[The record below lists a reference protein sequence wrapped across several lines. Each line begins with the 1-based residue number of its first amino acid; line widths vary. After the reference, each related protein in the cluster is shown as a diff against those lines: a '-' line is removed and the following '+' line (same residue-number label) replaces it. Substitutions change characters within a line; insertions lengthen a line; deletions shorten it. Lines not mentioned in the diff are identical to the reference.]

1 MLDLSVM
8 GSGDRS
14 PLGSRGVVRMH
25 ASPDAPGLSFGPSI
39 ENNGVRFRLWAPAAT
54 HVFVLVDDRAPLAL
68 QRDADG
74 FWSVWCHAQPGA
86 EYWFEVDGLR
96 VPDPASRF
104 QPRDVAG
111 PSQVVDPE
119 CYVWRH
125 PDWRGRPW
133 EEAVFYEVH
142 VGVLGGYD
150 GVRARLPALAALGI
164 TALELMPIADFS
176 GTRNW
181 GYDGVLPYAPESAYG
196 SPDALRALID
206 AAHGLG
212 MMVFLDV
219 VYNHFGPEGNWLP
232 EYAGAFFDGGSPTPW
247 GAAIDFHKA
256 EVRQFFTENA
266 FYWLESFRFDGL
278 RLDAVHAI
286 IDQGWLLEMAAT
298 VRRSLGG
305 RHVHLVLENE
315 ANSAVPLQS
324 GFNAQWNDDF
334 HNVMHVLLTGEV
346 HAYYAGFAEAPAEKL
361 ARCLAEGFVYQ
372 GEPSPHHDGAPR
384 GEASAHLPPTSFVSF
399 LQNHD
404 QVGNRAYGERL
415 TRLAQPEALRAAM
428 VLLLLCPQIPLLFM
442 GEEVG
447 AQAPFLFFTDFHGA
461 LADAVREGRRREF
474 AKLPGFNDAAS
485 RAHIPD
491 PNEERS
497 FTESQWADDAPDA
510 RAWHALVGE
519 LLALRHGR
527 LVKRLRG
534 TRSIGAHAVGEACV
548 LAAWR
553 LGDGSVLTI
562 AINLGAAAV
571 KASLPMAAPLF
582 GDRARGDE
590 IPAFTTLVWLAEA
603 A

>member
-1 MLDLSVM
+1 MR
-8 GSGDRS
+8 SGDVS
-14 PLGSRGVVRMH
+14 PAWARGG
-25 ASPDAPGLSFGPSI
+25 ATGLSFGPRI
-39 ENNGVRFRLWAPAAT
+39 ENTGVRFQLWAPSAR
-54 HVFVLVDDRAPLAL
+54 HVSVLVDDRAPLGL
-68 QRDADG
+68 QRAEDG
-74 FWSVWCHAQPGA
+74 FWRAWCDAQPGA
-86 EYWFEVDGLR
+86 DYRFEVDGVR

-104 QPRDVAG
+104 QPCDVGG
-111 PSQVVDPE
+111 PSRVVDPDG
-119 CYVWRH
+119 YAWRH

-181 GYDGVLPYAPESAYG
+181 GYDGVLPFAPDSAYG
-196 SPDALRALID
+196 PPDALRALID

-219 VYNHFGPEGNWLP
+219 VYNHFGPDGNWLP
-232 EYAGAFFDGGSPTPW
+232 EYAGEFFDAGSATPW
-247 GAAIDFHKA
+247 GAAIDFHK
-256 EVRQFFTENA
+256 EVVRRFFTENA
-266 FYWLESFRFDGL
+266 LYWLQSFRFDGL

-298 VRRSLGG
+298 VRRSLAG

-315 ANSAVPLQS
+315 ANGAAPLQA

-334 HNVMHVLLTGEV
+334 HNVMHVLLTGET
-346 HAYYAGFAEAPAEKL
+346 HAYYGDFATAPAEKL

-372 GEPSPHHDGAPR
+372 GDPSPHHDGEPR
-384 GEASAHLPPTSFVSF
+384 GEASGHLPPTAFVSF

-415 TRLAQPEALRAAM
+415 TSLARPEALRAAM

-447 AQAPFLFFTDFHGA
+447 ARAPFLFFTDFHGD

-474 AKLPGFNDAAS
+474 AKLPGFDDEAT

-491 PNEERS
+491 PNAVES
-497 FTESQWADDAPDA
+497 FAASQWADDAPDA
-510 RAWHALVGE
+510 DAWRALVGT
-519 LLALRHGR
+519 LLALRHAH
-527 LVKRLRG
+527 LVKRLPGARA
-534 TRSIGAHAVGEACV
+534 IGAEAVGGACV
-548 LAAWR
+548 RAAWR
-553 LGDGSVLTI
+553 LGDGAVLTI
-562 AINLGAAAV
+562 AANLGDKAATAALPA
-571 KASLPMAAPLF
+571 ASPLF
-582 GDRARGDE
+582 GERGRCDQV
-590 IPAFTTLVWLAEA
+590 PAFTTLVWLAEA

>member
-1 MLDLSVM
+1 
-8 GSGDRS
+8 
-14 PLGSRGVVRMH
+14 
-25 ASPDAPGLSFGPSI
+25 
-39 ENNGVRFRLWAPAAT
+39 
-54 HVFVLVDDRAPLAL
+54 
-68 QRDADG
+68 
-74 FWSVWCHAQPGA
+74 
-86 EYWFEVDGLR
+86 
-96 VPDPASRF
+96 
-104 QPRDVAG
+104 
-111 PSQVVDPE
+111 
-119 CYVWRH
+119 
-125 PDWRGRPW
+125 
-133 EEAVFYEVH
+133 
-142 VGVLGGYD
+142 
-150 GVRARLPALAALGI
+150 
-164 TALELMPIADFS
+164 
-176 GTRNW
+176 
-181 GYDGVLPYAPESAYG
+181 
-196 SPDALRALID
+196 
-206 AAHGLG
+206 
-212 MMVFLDV
+212 
-219 VYNHFGPEGNWLP
+219 
-232 EYAGAFFDGGSPTPW
+232 
-247 GAAIDFHKA
+247 
-256 EVRQFFTENA
+256 
-266 FYWLESFRFDGL
+266 
-278 RLDAVHAI
+278 
-286 IDQGWLLEMAAT
+286 
-298 VRRSLGG
+298 LGG

-315 ANSAVPLQS
+315 ANSAAPLQS

-534 TRSIGAHAVGEACV
+534 TRPIGAHAVGEACV

-562 AINLGAAAV
+562 AINLGAAAT